1 MYRDVAGIIQGYVLE
16 KGVETAMG
24 DRMKLNLR
32 CATCGKP
39 LLVGRGGDKRVLR
52 TRIIIFDNGTSLAK
66 CPSCK
71 AEVVVPIKLV
81 GEFLNTPTAPGIGGS
96 SKPER
101 RDTGFALDK
110 LARDLVMLCGRFAA
124 GVRTMLGAE
133 GGRTTKAQ
141 LEELRGCKV
150 HMHEVEELIDRI
162 LSGCDSSEAI
172 TKDRTSNQ
180 F

>member
-1 MYRDVAGIIQGYVLE
+1 LE

-39 LLVGRGGDKRVLR
+39 LLVDRGGDKRVLR

-81 GEFLNTPTAPGIGGS
+81 GEFLNTPTAPGVGGS
-96 SKPER
+96 SKLER
-101 RDTGFALDK
+101 RDMGLALDK
-110 LARDLVMLCGRFAA
+110 LARDLVTLCGPLAA
-124 GVRTMLGAE
+124 RVRTMIGSE

-150 HMHEVEELIDRI
+150 HIHQIEKLIDHM

-172 TKDRTSNQ
+172 TKDRTSDQ
-180 F
+180 C